1 MIGVTVLGATGSIGE
16 STLDVLARHSSE
28 FRVVALTA
36 NTQVEKMYKACV
48 EHQPEYAVMVDDES
62 AEQLQQRLGN
72 QCSDIEV
79 LSGVDGLVKVACLPQ
94 VAYVMAAIVGAA
106 GLQPTLAAVN
116 AGKRILLAN
125 KEALVMSGR
134 IFMDAV
140 EKSGA
145 ELLPIDSEHNA
156 IFQCMPDDFKKG
168 LNEVGV
174 ERILLTASGGP
185 FRETPVEELS
195 LVTPQQACAH
205 PNWVMGRKISVDSAT
220 MMNKGLEVI
229 EACWL
234 FRASPQQIQVVLH
247 PQSVIHSMVEYQD
260 GSVLAQL
267 GNPDMRI
274 PIAHALAWPKRM
286 SSGVD
291 KLNIFDVARLDFEA
305 PQPQRF
311 PCLDLAY
318 QAINANGTAP
328 AVLNAANEIAVQ
340 AFLDERLA
348 FDEIPRLIEYVLSER
363 TTLEATDLEVILAED
378 QAARQL
384 ALQYLDNTTSQVNY
398 SS

>member
-1 MIGVTVLGATGSIGE
+1 
-16 STLDVLARHSSE
+16 
-28 FRVVALTA
+28 
-36 NTQVEKMYKACV
+36 
-48 EHQPEYAVMVDDES
+48 
-62 AEQLQQRLGN
+62 
-72 QCSDIEV
+72 
-79 LSGVDGLVKVACLPQ
+79 
-94 VAYVMAAIVGAA
+94 
-106 GLQPTLAAVN
+106 
-116 AGKRILLAN
+116 
-125 KEALVMSGR
+125 
-134 IFMDAV
+134 
-140 EKSGA
+140 
-145 ELLPIDSEHNA
+145 
-156 IFQCMPDDFKKG
+156 
-168 LNEVGV
+168 
-174 ERILLTASGGP
+174 
-185 FRETPVEELS
+185 
-195 LVTPQQACAH
+195 
-205 PNWVMGRKISVDSAT
+205 
-220 MMNKGLEVI
+220 
-229 EACWL
+229 
-234 FRASPQQIQVVLH
+234 
-247 PQSVIHSMVEYQD
+247 
-260 GSVLAQL
+260 
-267 GNPDMRI
+267 
-274 PIAHALAWPKRM
+274 M